1 MTGRKKRCSV
11 LAVILLLLLLSVQCS
26 RRKQTEQKEEAVT
39 ITWYVAKEGYSKE
52 WDPKDNLADAKIL
65 KNTGINLE
73 ITSGDLTQL
82 DALMATDSLPDL
94 ITVEVDAPERTV
106 LENTGMVEPL
116 EPLFAQYAKDVNIP
130 DSMKEWYRNEDGN
143 WYSIASYYYGPER
156 VNNKFGGYLGGVHNN
171 NYVRADLMKELGAS
185 YEELLH
191 KDTLLEVLKKA
202 KGLTYQGV
210 KVIPYAGW
218 NTLNMAEQ
226 FGMKVEDKE
235 GNFLSMYRQP
245 EWLEALEFG
254 NELYQNGLMPAEEFT
269 ESMNQRLKQVQT
281 GKIFFCTGYSNVKD
295 ASNYLYS
302 RDHNAYM
309 EFAGHIRGDAGNPPN
324 LKSVSSG
331 GWTATMIRKGAK
343 HMDKI
348 IGFIDYMTSEEG
360 TLLAAPGVG
369 ADTYDIVDGIRITKE
384 SVAKEFEE
392 DYAKAAAKY
401 YPNLEFFVDWTIVQ
415 KYQPKED
422 RQTFLEQYQDCQVYD
437 SKAVDAAIVIDGN
450 RAMSTMKQQ
459 IDEYYARAEVEILTA
474 KSKEECDKK
483 YEDTIRQMDELG
495 LEKLERFEKEQYQQ
509 AKKKLP

>member
-1 MTGRKKRCSV
+1 
-11 LAVILLLLLLSVQCS
+11 
-26 RRKQTEQKEEAVT
+26 
-39 ITWYVAKEGYSKE
+39 
-52 WDPKDNLADAKIL
+52 
-65 KNTGINLE
+65 
-73 ITSGDLTQL
+73 
-82 DALMATDSLPDL
+82 
-94 ITVEVDAPERTV
+94 
-106 LENTGMVEPL
+106 
-116 EPLFAQYAKDVNIP
+116 
-130 DSMKEWYRNEDGN
+130 
-143 WYSIASYYYGPER
+143 
-156 VNNKFGGYLGGVHNN
+156 
-171 NYVRADLMKELGAS
+171 
-185 YEELLH
+185 
-191 KDTLLEVLKKA
+191 
-202 KGLTYQGV
+202 
-210 KVIPYAGW
+210 
-218 NTLNMAEQ
+218 
-226 FGMKVEDKE
+226 
-235 GNFLSMYRQP
+235 
-245 EWLEALEFG
+245 
-254 NELYQNGLMPAEEFT
+254 
-269 ESMNQRLKQVQT
+269 
-281 GKIFFCTGYSNVKD
+281 
-295 ASNYLYS
+295 
-302 RDHNAYM
+302 M
-309 EFAGHIRGDAGNPPN
+309 EFAGHIHGDAGNPPN